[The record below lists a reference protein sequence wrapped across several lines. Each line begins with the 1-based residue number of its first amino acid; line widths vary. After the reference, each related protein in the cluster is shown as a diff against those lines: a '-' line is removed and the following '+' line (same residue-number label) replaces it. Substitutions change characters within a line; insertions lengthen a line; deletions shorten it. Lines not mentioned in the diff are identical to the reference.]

1 MLFNSTMQTYPVFGK
16 LWLRKNLQFKI
27 PRPPKIEED
36 LIFPFVGNVV
46 VVGFLIFR
54 DVMSVAGSQ

>member
-1 MLFNSTMQTYPVFGK
+1 MLSNTTIQTYSVFATVS
-16 LWLRKNLQFKI
+16 LRKILNFKI

-46 VVGFLIFR
+46 IVGFLILKDF
-54 DVMSVAGSQ
+54 MSTVS

>member
-16 LWLRKNLQFKI
+16 LWLRKNSKFKI

-46 VVGFLIFR
+46 IVGFLIFR
-54 DVMSVAGSQ
+54 DIMAVTS